1 MGAAR
6 PAGASQP
13 FLPACFLIDTAAYIS
28 RARCCSSEAWR
39 LAKPSQTD
47 SRRCF
52 LSQWALR
59 VPRALDVQQRCGG
72 PFLGCCGGPR
82 IKPPSRLGGRIPLH
96 AHLKRGVGSFCAF
109 GKPETASRLKAGF
122 GSLSGRI
129 AAQRCSGCCVALSR
143 PIAAVQQTFERSK
156 SPQSRRERSEKWT
169 LPHRRRRHGRARA
182 PTPSPAAVC
191 ASTCAASATAI

>member
-47 SRRCF
+47 SCAA
-52 LSQWALR
+52 SS
-59 VPRALDVQQRCGG
+59 VSG
-72 PFLGCCGGPR
+72 LGCVEDARLAAAVAAVLPSGSAR
-82 IKPPSRLGGRIPLH
+82 IQPLSSPGTRLALGVRLV
-96 AHLKRGVGSFCAF
+96 RGVSSFSRAE
-109 GKPETASRLKAGF
+109 KTRDASRLKAGF

-129 AAQRCSGCCVALSR
+129 AAQRCSCCCLAAPKTRSRGPSTFRALKVS
-143 PIAAVQQTFERSK
+143 TK
-156 SPQSRRERSEKWT
+156 PQRALAEWT
-169 LPHRRRRHGRARA
+169 LPHRRRRHRRGRA
-182 PTPSPAAVC
+182 PTPSPADRRC
-191 ASTCAASATAI
+191 ASSCAASATAI